1 MRHNIFT
8 ETKMKRIILNKI
20 KSEFASLQV
29 EVRKALEAQ
38 LVEMKTVHQF
48 LTSFF
53 QDDCSHIP
61 EPSDLINLFNIIT
74 EKKLWSYDNYS
85 PLEELVE
92 KLVPDNESVATSV
105 TDYVNE
111 YSGFCATV
119 NIIEFKDILK
129 EEDSEDGQEH
139 FSPKK
144 YTPEHY
150 RKLRVKLKLDKKP
163 TEITLAY
170 VNTLWK
176 ALAKKFDI
184 PSLTTLIDK
193 IVEGSIIIHWY
204 ILSSYAEK
212 IRAHLN
218 FALRFFQRHNI
229 VEIDIDYDTLYSED
243 WMVSLAIIILIL
255 HLSVSDVC
263 ESGRSREAIRPE
275 LKTFSFSSSL
285 DLDYIHEAVH

>member
-1 MRHNIFT
+1 
-8 ETKMKRIILNKI
+8 MKRIILNKI

-61 EPSDLINLFNIIT
+61 EPSDLTNLFNIIT

-92 KLVPDNESVATSV
+92 KLVPDNESVVTSV

-150 RKLRVKLKLDKKP
+150 RELRVKLKLDKKP

-184 PSLTTLIDK
+184 PSLTTLIDR

-212 IRAHLN
+212 IRAHSN
-218 FALRFFQRHNI
+218 FALRFFQHHNI
-229 VEIDIDYDTLYSED
+229 VEIDIDGFILYSED
-243 WMVSLAIIILIL
+243 WMVSLAIGIIYMHALN
-255 HLSVSDVC
+255 
-263 ESGRSREAIRPE
+263 GMW
-275 LKTFSFSSSL
+275 
-285 DLDYIHEAVH
+285 

>member
-20 KSEFASLQV
+20 KSRFASLQL
-29 EVRKALEAQ
+29 EVREAIEAQ
-38 LVEMKTVHQF
+38 PVEMRSVHQF
-48 LTSFF
+48 LKSFF
-53 QDDCSHIP
+53 QGDSNIP
-61 EPSDLINLFNIIT
+61 EASDHAKLFNSIT
-74 EKKLWSYDNYS
+74 EADLWSYDNYS

-92 KLVPDNESVATSV
+92 QLLPNNEAVVTSV
-105 TDYVNE
+105 TDYGNQ

-119 NIIEFKDILK
+119 NIIELKHLLK

-150 RKLRVKLKLDKKP
+150 RELRVKLNLDKKP
-163 TEITLAY
+163 TDITLAY

-184 PSLTTLIDK
+184 PSLTTLIDR
-193 IVEGSIIIHWY
+193 IVEGSIIIYWY

-212 IRAHLN
+212 IRAHSK
-218 FALRFFQRHNI
+218 FALRFFQHHSI
-229 VEIDIDYDTLYSED
+229 VEISIDGFILYSED
-243 WMVSLAIIILIL
+243 WMVSLAIGIIIYA
-255 HLSVSDVC
+255 C
-263 ESGRSREAIRPE
+263 I
-275 LKTFSFSSSL
+275 KCMW
-285 DLDYIHEAVH
+285 

>member
-8 ETKMKRIILNKI
+8 EIKMKRIILNKI
-20 KSEFASLQV
+20 KGEFAYLQV
-29 EVRKALEAQ
+29 KVREAMEAQ
-38 LVEMKTVHQF
+38 PVKMKTVHQF
-48 LTSFF
+48 LTAFF
-53 QDDCSHIP
+53 QGDHNHNSIIP
-61 EPSDLINLFNIIT
+61 EPSDLTNLFNFIT
-74 EKKLWSYDNYS
+74 EKNLWSYDNYS

-92 KLVPDNESVATSV
+92 KLVPDNELVVTSV
-105 TDYVNE
+105 TAYVNE

-212 IRAHLN
+212 IRAHSN

-229 VEIDIDYDTLYSED
+229 VEIRIDCDTLYSED
-243 WMVSLAIIILIL
+243 WMVSLAIGKIYVYVCIKWHVVVVCMFAVRDSMLICL
-255 HLSVSDVC
+255 
-263 ESGRSREAIRPE
+263 
-275 LKTFSFSSSL
+275 
-285 DLDYIHEAVH
+285 